1 MQEDPDAELENYS
14 INDRDETS
22 FTAQLYQ
29 LTRKKILMQLR
40 DKKTLFIDIFF
51 PILLIIVGL
60 ELATIAVIKSG
71 PDRPLQPYDLYKE
84 FDISNKF
91 YYNSASS
98 DADLKT
104 EDISSFIQDMVSLD
118 TDMFS
123 MGEAIQMDIKDA
135 ET

>member
-104 EDISSFIQDMVSLD
+104 EDISIREEVF
-118 TDMFS
+118 FN
-123 MGEAIQMDIKDA
+123 
-135 ET
+135 